1 MKSKHKKSS
10 RGGSVAVNLLIMVL
24 IALLYLGIEGIP
36 EEIPSVS
43 ALAEYKGEDRES
55 VALQFLVTWDTP
67 LLESLLDT
75 LIQENV
81 CVTFIVSGEW
91 ATDQNSLLLRM
102 LREGHEIGVCG
113 YSPYE
118 DGDYQW
124 TLEDIS
130 RSLDIIREA
139 AGVTPTVYYGGSRD
153 AYTSSRAAEAL
164 GLRNVLCTADLLCAR
179 GDSDDIIKRFKS
191 EVTGGGIYL
200 LTPTPAAKDALPGI
214 LDVIRQMN
222 LSITTTGQILTGVD
236 T

>member
-10 RGGSVAVNLLIMVL
+10 HSGGIAVNLLIMVL
-24 IALLYLGIEGIP
+24 IALLYLCIEGIP

-67 LLESLLDT
+67 LLEDFLDT
-75 LIQENV
+75 LIRENV

-91 ATDQNSLLLRM
+91 AMDKDSLLLRM

-130 RSLDIIREA
+130 RSLDIIKEA
-139 AGVTPTVYYGGSRD
+139 TGANPTVYYGGSRD

-179 GDSDDIIKRFKS
+179 GDSNDIIGRLKS

-200 LTPTPAAKDALPGI
+200 LTPTPAAKDAIPGI
-214 LDVIRQMN
+214 LDIIRKN
-222 LSITTTGQILTGVD
+222 DLSVTTTGRIIKTAD
-236 T
+236 A